1 MKVIKGKWDF
11 GPHLKI
17 KFLLFGNDMIS
28 PGFKKLRW
36 NEKSSVLG
44 RNSFSS
50 FVAYACLL

>member
-17 KFLLFGNDMIS
+17 KFLLFENDMIS
-28 PGFKKLRW
+28 PGFKKMRWKILRFG
-36 NEKSSVLG
+36 E
-44 RNSFSS
+44 NSFSS